1 MAEGQQRAVETD
13 LRDAEATIKQLKDQV
28 QKLKSTVQQVR
39 AQCAN
44 DIRKRDVEIQ
54 KLKSH
59 LSERQRGKREGLAV
73 TTININPAVERP
85 TKSGSAPD
93 VNDPSYSLKQ
103 ETTEF
108 LTELCQNLS
117 DENDSLIS
125 LARTTILTL
134 RELQGLSDTENGD
147 PGACMSLQAASGP
160 VQSVPTSVE
169 DLSREMDVVLDHL
182 RSLLTNPSF
191 VPLEEVEI
199 RDQQIER
206 LREGWERM
214 EARWKQVVAMMD
226 NWHRRMCDGGT
237 GINVDELRKGMAL
250 DSGLGDAMSSM
261 AGASPVA
268 VDSKGNE
275 EEPANVAD
283 DDEEEEN
290 QGRAKLL
297 KPNPPKK
304 AIKALGERHS
314 NVATRSSTR
323 KVSFYEEPA
332 ATKEEDSDDHNDEN
346 ETELVKAH
354 ASKTVTQ
361 RTTRRKSGS
370 RISRQV
376 RLLPHSHLTFV
387 KSINLTL

>member
-1 MAEGQQRAVETD
+1 MKE
-13 LRDAEATIKQLKDQV
+13 QV
-28 QKLKSTVQQVR
+28 QKLKTTVQQVR

-59 LSERQRGKREGLAV
+59 LNERQRGKREGLAV
-73 TTININPAVERP
+73 TTININPAAERP
-85 TKSGSAPD
+85 TKSRSAPD

-134 RELQGLSDTENGD
+134 RELQGLSETENGD
-147 PGACMSLQAASGP
+147 PATSGACMNLQTASGP
-160 VQSVPTSVE
+160 IQSVPTSVE

-214 EARWKQVVAMMD
+214 EERWKQVVAMMD
-226 NWHRRMCDGGT
+226 NWHRRMCDGGG

-250 DSGLGDAMSSM
+250 DSGLGASM
-261 AGASPVA
+261 APIAERSPTPT
-268 VDSKGNE
+268 DSKGNRDE
-275 EEPANVAD
+275 LVNVAD
-283 DDEEEEN
+283 EDEDEEN

-314 NVATRSSTR
+314 NVATQSSTR

-332 ATKEEDSDDHNDEN
+332 APKQDDSDDHNDEN

-354 ASKTVTQ
+354 AAKTVTQ

-370 RISRQV
+370 RVSRQV
-376 RLLPHSHLTFV
+376 RHLPVLILTFV
-387 KSINLTL
+387 KSLNLTVLYRTRLPRS